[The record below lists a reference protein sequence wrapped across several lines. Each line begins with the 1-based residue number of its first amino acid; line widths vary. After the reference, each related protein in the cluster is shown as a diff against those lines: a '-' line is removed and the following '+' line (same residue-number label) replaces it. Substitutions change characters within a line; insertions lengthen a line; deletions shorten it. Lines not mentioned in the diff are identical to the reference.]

1 MKMDKFI
8 RRKHATTIFDKATLR
23 NAIKYLKIIEDM
35 QKTNP
40 DWYMKEFR
48 KHEDWSIGLTHTI
61 FHAERWLGSE
71 YFVGGE
77 EE

>member
-1 MKMDKFI
+1 M
-8 RRKHATTIFDKATLR
+8 RRRHSTTIFDRATLR
-23 NAIKYLKIIEDM
+23 NAIQYLKIIEDM

-61 FHAERWLGSE
+61 SEAEKWAGSE